1 MTLRMPVVWT
11 DRHRGHAPGGGYW
24 LGIRLAGDE
33 EPERGE
39 VLRAQLLA
47 GGATVVDPPDL
58 GLAPILAVHDADFVD
73 VIGRAHRNWVE
84 AGHDVDPGQ
93 SQVVPYVFATPAFA
107 ARARRDRPPV
117 TIRAEIG
124 RYATDTMSLIGPGT
138 FDAAC
143 GAVHAA
149 VTASDLVLAGA
160 PAAYAAVRPPG
171 HHAGPSFY
179 GGSCYFNNAAAA
191 AQRLRASG
199 VARVAIIDIDAHQ
212 GNGTQEIFWSRGDVL
227 YASVHVDPGAGW
239 YPHFVGYADE
249 TGGDDGAGANLN
261 VPLPPGAGDEAW
273 LAALGHLIDGV
284 HAHRSDA
291 LVVSLGVDAAAD
303 DPESP
308 LQITAAGFRR
318 AGRMLGGLRL
328 PTVLVQEGGYDLPR
342 FGDLVLEVLNGVE
355 EAAGG

>member
-24 LGIRLAGDE
+24 LGVRLAGDE

-227 YASVHVDPGAGW
+227 YASVHVDPAAGW
-239 YPHFVGYADE
+239 YPHFVGHADE
-249 TGGDDGAGANLN
+249 IGAGRGEGATVNL
-261 VPLPPGAGDEAW
+261 PLATGTGDAVW
-273 LAALGHLIDGV
+273 LFAIAQLARTAQ
-284 HAHRSDA
+284 AHGCEA

-308 LQITAAGFRR
+308 LQITAEGFRD
-318 AGRMLGGLRL
+318 AGRLLGTLGL
-328 PTVLVQEGGYDLPR
+328 PTVFVQEGGYDLPQL
-342 FGDLVLEVLNGVE
+342 GPLVLEVLNGFE
-355 EAAGG
+355 ERHG